1 MKLIHKA
8 TGTIIEVPC
17 LIQGGEWEVVKE
29 KKATSN
35 TTKKTKKKTTK
46 KEK

>member
-1 MKLIHKA
+1 MKYRNKN
-8 TGTIIEVPC
+8 TGAILEVPC
-17 LIQGGEWEVVKE
+17 VIKGENWEVVKE

>member
-1 MKLIHKA
+1 MKMRHKA

-17 LIQGGEWEVVKE
+17 LINGGEWEVVKE
-29 KKATSN
+29 KKATSA
-35 TTKKTKKKTTK
+35 TPKKKKTTK

>member
-1 MKLIHKA
+1 MKVRHIA
-8 TGTIIEVPC
+8 TGTIVEVPC
-17 LIQGGEWEVVKE
+17 VIQGGEWEVVKE